1 MKLSKAKLQKL
12 IKEELADMERRA
24 FATVEEKKDP
34 KAKVRNRGT
43 VVFPAES
50 DKVKDNKD
58 HFPINTAAQ
67 ARNALSRASQYTK
80 VPKWYD
86 GSLSSLVKEVQSKVK
101 SKYPSIKTTKKSAK
115 PGKQ

>member
-1 MKLSKAKLQKL
+1 MRLTPEELQKL

-24 FATVEEKKDP
+24 FATVEGKKDP
-34 KAKVRNRGT
+34 KAKARNRDA

-67 ARNALSRASQYTK
+67 ARTVLTRASQYKK

-101 SKYPSIKTTKKSAK
+101 SKYPNIRTAKKTTKQ
-115 PGKQ
+115 GKQ